1 MAADWAYGVYGP
13 GLGLSVSG
21 LSQPPLY
28 SVRRGSLTRA
38 AVGAARRRFAALTQG
53 LFSGTDLGCRRHTHT
68 HLRTRDLDTHTND
81 SDTILTTEDRT
92 RRFGAIVGLTGTGM
106 RYWRAGSCVARL
118 GRLRLSATWHVALIA
133 KPAPAQAS
141 VSLQTSTES
150 SPPASSLVSPQT
162 SSHGTGIANT
172 SGSPPE
178 SGSGRPASSYAT
190 VAAVTVTLLGS

>member
-28 SVRRGSLTRA
+28 SVRRRSLTRA
-38 AVGAARRRFAALTQG
+38 AVGAARRRFAALTQA
-53 LFSGTDLGCRRHTHT
+53 LTWAAVDTHT

-92 RRFGAIVGLTGTGM
+92 RRFGAIVGLTGTGV

>member
-28 SVRRGSLTRA
+28 SVRRRSLTQA
-38 AVGAARRRFAALTQG
+38 AVGAARRRFAALTQA
-53 LFSGTDLGCRRHTHT
+53 LTWAAVDTHTHT
-68 HLRTRDLDTHTND
+68 HSRTRDLDTHTND

-92 RRFGAIVGLTGTGM
+92 RRFGAIVGLTDTGV